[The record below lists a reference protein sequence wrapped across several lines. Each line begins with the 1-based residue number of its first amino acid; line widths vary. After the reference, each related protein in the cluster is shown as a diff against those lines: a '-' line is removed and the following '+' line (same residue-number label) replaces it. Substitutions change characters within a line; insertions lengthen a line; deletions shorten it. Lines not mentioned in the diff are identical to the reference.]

1 MTKAAV
7 ADTLIFD
14 VGSTFTK
21 VTAYDY
27 TDSRYDWLGRAQ
39 APTTVDNI
47 DRGLTEA
54 TAALA
59 RVLGAESV
67 VARHVLATSS
77 AAGGLR
83 MVAMGYMPR
92 VTAKAAKE
100 VAMNAGARV
109 LEVMSFEDHT
119 AYKREML
126 CEIKP
131 DIILLAGGTDGGD
144 RESLLRD
151 AEVIVASRVTA
162 TVVIA
167 GNTDAQNEVE
177 EMLRSAGVNT
187 IKTANV
193 MPNIHSLNVRPAREA
208 IHEQFIRQITQAK
221 GMGKLMA
228 RLTVGKVIPTPGA
241 VLMAAELLAKGTHEE
256 DGCGSVV
263 ILDLGGATTDVH
275 SVLPQLDK
283 MSLEEK
289 GLILTNEKQTA
300 YRTVE
305 GNLGLRV
312 SARGILETAGEKSI
326 LARVGL
332 PEDEAAVKELA
343 DYASMLEA
351 RPDHLAAGQ
360 REKLFDRGLAITALE
375 MALKRHAG
383 YIAQQ
388 FDPVMG
394 IAPGTPMGRDLR
406 EVSTV
411 IAIGGIFVH
420 LPEAEA
426 AAIVAESLKRP
437 GISLLPVAPRVVI
450 DRQYLLY
457 SLGPLQQRRATEALR
472 FAKRH
477 FGFV

>member
-1 MTKAAV
+1 MNKAV
-7 ADTLIFD
+7 AVDTLIFD

-21 VTAYDY
+21 VTAYACEEG
-27 TDSRYDWLGRAQ
+27 RYKWLGRAQ
-39 APTTVDNI
+39 APTTVDDI
-47 DRGLTEA
+47 DRGLSGAE
-54 TAALA
+54 AALA
-59 RVLGAESV
+59 RLIGA
-67 VARHVLATSS
+67 ANIAACHVLSTSS

-109 LEVMSFEDHT
+109 LEVMTFEDH
-119 AYKREML
+119 ADYKREML

-144 RESLLRD
+144 RDSLLSD
-151 AEVIVASRVTA
+151 ANVIAASRAKA

-167 GNTDAQNEVE
+167 GNADAQNDVE
-177 EMLRSAGVNT
+177 NILRQAGINT
-187 IKTANV
+187 LKVPNV

-221 GMGKLMA
+221 GLGKLME
-228 RLTVGKVIPTPGA
+228 RLTVNKVVPTPGA

-256 DGCGSVV
+256 EGCGSVV

-275 SVLPQLDK
+275 SVLPHLDK

-312 SARGILETAGEKSI
+312 SARGIVETAGEKSI

-332 PEDEAAVKELA
+332 PDNEDMVKALA
-343 DYASMLEA
+343 DYAAMLEA
-351 RPDHLAAGQ
+351 SPEHLALDE
-360 REKLFDRGLAITALE
+360 RERLFDRGLAITALE
-375 MALKRHAG
+375 VALKRHAG

-406 EVSTV
+406 EVPTV
-411 IAIGGIFVH
+411 VAIGGIFVH
-420 LPEAEA
+420 LPEEEA
-426 AAIVAESLKRP
+426 AAIVAEALKRP
-437 GISLLPVAPRVVI
+437 GISLLPVSPRVII

-457 SLGPLQQRRATEALR
+457 SIGVLQQYRATEALR

-477 FGFV
+477 FGLG